1 VKAVDIW
8 RRQNMRRGSVICTN
22 PPRPRAWHPQETPLH
37 FTCLF
42 FFCLLLLTSCST
54 STTATTQA
62 PTPTPDAAPQHFNA
76 HTFLQGVWKP
86 DDLAFDPAGTIW
98 FSDGVHGTIDR
109 INPDRTV
116 SILVK
121 GMRRPEGVVILPDN
135 TVVFAEQVT
144 NRIFSFTPGAAA
156 PTLLRQMPGTAS
168 SAPCKDG
175 INGIAFD
182 PTTNTLIIPDSPT
195 GDVYRLSLD
204 GKTQTLLASG
214 MARPDSAVVDK
225 HGTVYIDDEC
235 GGSIWRVP
243 RSGAITHIGGFGML
257 DDIVIDPHGN
267 LLVTDVSSAIH
278 ALIRV
283 NLVTGK
289 REILASQGYEKP
301 EGLLVDAKDDIY
313 LADDDVGK
321 IEEYIPA

>member
-1 VKAVDIW
+1 MSKNRSATLLIT
-8 RRQNMRRGSVICTN
+8 SI
-22 PPRPRAWHPQETPLH
+22 
-37 FTCLF
+37 FCLF
-42 FFCLLLLTSCST
+42 LLTSCST
-54 STTATTQA
+54 STTQA
-62 PTPTPDAAPQHFNA
+62 PTPTPDIAPQHFSA
-76 HTFLQGVWKP
+76 HTFLHGVWRP
-86 DDLAFDPAGTIW
+86 DDLAFGPAGNIW

-109 INPDRTV
+109 INADGTV
-116 SILVK
+116 SLLMK
-121 GMRRPEGVVILPDN
+121 GLRRPEGVVVLADN
-135 TVVFAEQVT
+135 TVVFAEQIT
-144 NRIFSFTPGAAA
+144 NRILSFTPGATT
-156 PTLLRQMPGTAS
+156 PTLLHKMPGSAS

-204 GKTQTLLASG
+204 GKTLTLLVSG

-225 HGTVYIDDEC
+225 QGTVYIDDQC

-243 RSGAITHIGGFGML
+243 RSGSITHMGGFGML

-267 LLVTDVSSAIH
+267 LLVTDVSSSIH

-321 IEEYIPA
+321 IEEYVPVGYHS

>member
-1 VKAVDIW
+1 
-8 RRQNMRRGSVICTN
+8 MRCSSVICTN
-22 PPRPRAWHPQETPLH
+22 RWHSQEVPLQ

-42 FFCLLLLTSCST
+42 LLCLLLLMSCTTPTTKVPT
-54 STTATTQA
+54 STPDMA
-62 PTPTPDAAPQHFNA
+62 PRRFNA
-76 HTFLQGVWKP
+76 HTFLHGVWKP
-86 DDLAFDPAGTIW
+86 DDLAFDLTGTIW

-109 INPDRTV
+109 INPDGTV
-116 SILVK
+116 SILMK
-121 GMRRPEGVVILPDN
+121 GLRRPEGVVVLPNN
-135 TVVFAEQVT
+135 TVVFAEQIT
-144 NRIFSFTPGAAA
+144 NRILSFIPGATA
-156 PTLLRQMPGTAS
+156 PTLLHQMPGTAS

-195 GDVYRLSLD
+195 GSVYRMSLD
-204 GKTQTLLASG
+204 GKTQTLLVSG

-225 HGTVYIDDEC
+225 QGTIYIDAQC

-243 RSGAITHIGGFGML
+243 HFGSITHIDGFGML

-267 LLVTDVSSAIH
+267 LLVTDVSPSIH

-283 NLVTGK
+283 NLATGK
-289 REILASQGYEKP
+289 REVLASQGYEKP
-301 EGLLVDAKDDIY
+301 EGLLVDAKNDIY

-321 IEEYIPA
+321 IEEYVPA

>member
-1 VKAVDIW
+1 
-8 RRQNMRRGSVICTN
+8 MRCTSVICTN
-22 PPRPRAWHPQETPLH
+22 RWHSQEVPLQ

-42 FFCLLLLTSCST
+42 LLYLLLLTSCAT
-54 STTATTQA
+54 PTTKV
-62 PTPTPDAAPQHFNA
+62 PTPTPDMAPRHFNA
-76 HTFLQGVWKP
+76 HTFLHGVWKP
-86 DDLAFDPAGTIW
+86 DDLAFDMTGTIW

-109 INPDRTV
+109 INPDGTV
-116 SILVK
+116 SILLK
-121 GMRRPEGVVILPDN
+121 GLKRPEGVVVLPDN
-135 TVVFAEQVT
+135 TVVFAEQIT
-144 NRIFSFTPGAAA
+144 NRILSFIPGATA

-195 GDVYRLSLD
+195 GSVYRMSLD
-204 GKTQTLLASG
+204 GKTQTLLVSG

-225 HGTVYIDDEC
+225 QGTIYIDAQC

-243 RSGAITHIGGFGML
+243 RSGSITHMDGFGML

-267 LLVTDVSSAIH
+267 LLVTDVSPSIH

-283 NLVTGK
+283 NLATGK
-289 REILASQGYEKP
+289 REVLACQGYEKP

-321 IEEYIPA
+321 IEEYVPA

>member
-1 VKAVDIW
+1 MA
-8 RRQNMRRGSVICTN
+8 
-22 PPRPRAWHPQETPLH
+22 PR
-37 FTCLF
+37 
-42 FFCLLLLTSCST
+42 
-54 STTATTQA
+54 
-62 PTPTPDAAPQHFNA
+62 HFNA
-76 HTFLQGVWKP
+76 HTFLHGVWKP
-86 DDLAFDPAGTIW
+86 DDLAFDMTGTIW

-109 INPDRTV
+109 INPDGTV
-116 SILVK
+116 SILLK
-121 GMRRPEGVVILPDN
+121 GLKRPEGVVVLPDD
-135 TVVFAEQVT
+135 TVVFAEQIT
-144 NRIFSFTPGAAA
+144 NRILSFIPGATA

-195 GDVYRLSLD
+195 GSVYRMSLD
-204 GKTQTLLASG
+204 GKTQTLLVSG

-225 HGTVYIDDEC
+225 QGTIYIDAQC

-243 RSGAITHIGGFGML
+243 RSGSITHMDGFGML

-267 LLVTDVSSAIH
+267 LLVTDVSPSIH

-283 NLVTGK
+283 NLATGK
-289 REILASQGYEKP
+289 REVLACQGYEKP

-321 IEEYIPA
+321 IEEYVPA

>member
-1 VKAVDIW
+1 
-8 RRQNMRRGSVICTN
+8 MT
-22 PPRPRAWHPQETPLH
+22 
-37 FTCLF
+37 
-42 FFCLLLLTSCST
+42 
-54 STTATTQA
+54 
-62 PTPTPDAAPQHFNA
+62 
-76 HTFLQGVWKP
+76 
-86 DDLAFDPAGTIW
+86 GTIW

-109 INPDRTV
+109 INPDGTV
-116 SILVK
+116 SILLK
-121 GMRRPEGVVILPDN
+121 GLKRPEGVVVLPDN
-135 TVVFAEQVT
+135 TVVFAEQIT
-144 NRIFSFTPGAAA
+144 NRILSFIPGATA

-195 GDVYRLSLD
+195 GSVYRMSLD
-204 GKTQTLLASG
+204 GKTQTLLVSG

-225 HGTVYIDDEC
+225 QGTIYIDAQC

-243 RSGAITHIGGFGML
+243 RSGSITHMDGFGML

-267 LLVTDVSSAIH
+267 LLVTDVSPSIH

-283 NLVTGK
+283 NLATGK
-289 REILASQGYEKP
+289 REVLACQGYEKP

-321 IEEYIPA
+321 IEEYVPA